1 MFIIHLYN
9 LHLSDST
16 HMNATVIAQMSV
28 SEINS
33 TLNKIKSQDPSFD
46 PVYDQIDM
54 DPDLCEGEL
63 EEIIPIIF
71 KWYNL
76 YYTNTLL
83 DMIIY
88 HITIQHRYTVNKLE
102 SNDEYEYLPEVMSD
116 IREEVIWL
124 DELSDADTD
133 QED

>member
-1 MFIIHLYN
+1 
-9 LHLSDST
+9 
-16 HMNATVIAQMSV
+16 MNAVAIAQMSIL
-28 SEINS
+28 EINS
-33 TLNKIKSQDPSFD
+33 TLNNIKSQDSSFD
-46 PVYDQIDM
+46 PLYDQVDT
-54 DPDLCEGEL
+54 DPDLCEGDL
-63 EEIIPIIF
+63 EIIIPEIF

-76 YYTNTLL
+76 YYTNTLV

-88 HITIQHRYTVNKLE
+88 HIAIQHRYTVNKLE

-116 IREEVIWL
+116 IRGEIIWL

>member
-1 MFIIHLYN
+1 MFIIQLYN
-9 LHLSDST
+9 QHLSDST
-16 HMNATVIAQMSV
+16 HMNATVIAQMSI

-33 TLNKIKSQDPSFD
+33 TLNKIKSQDPSFN

-102 SNDEYEYLPEVMSD
+102 SNDEY
-116 IREEVIWL
+116 
-124 DELSDADTD
+124 A
-133 QED
+133 